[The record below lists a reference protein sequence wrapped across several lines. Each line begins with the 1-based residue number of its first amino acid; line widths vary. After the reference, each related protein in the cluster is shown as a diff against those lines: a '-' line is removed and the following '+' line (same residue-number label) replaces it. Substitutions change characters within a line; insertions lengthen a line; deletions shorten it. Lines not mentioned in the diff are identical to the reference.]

1 MIKTKKM
8 YHAAFVNS
16 YDIDFLK
23 AQIIKAVRPNNDIDH
38 NNYYLLENVIVKPGK
53 QIFILKN
60 MKTGKM
66 KRSKRIYA

>member
-1 MIKTKKM
+1 M
-8 YHAAFVNS
+8 YYASFVKDH
-16 YDIDFLK
+16 DIEFLK

-53 QIFILKN
+53 QVFILKN
-60 MKTGKM
+60 IRTGKI

>member
-1 MIKTKKM
+1 MKKM
-8 YHAAFVNS
+8 YYASFVNDH
-16 YDIDFLK
+16 DIEFLK

-53 QIFILKN
+53 QVFIIKN
-60 MKTGKM
+60 VRTGKI

>member
-1 MIKTKKM
+1 M
-8 YHAAFVNS
+8 YYASFVNNR
-16 YDIDFLK
+16 DIEFLR

-60 MKTGKM
+60 LRTGKI
-66 KRSKRIYA
+66 KRSKKIYA

>member
-1 MIKTKKM
+1 M
-8 YHAAFVNS
+8 YYASFVNDH
-16 YDIDFLK
+16 DIEFLK

-53 QIFILKN
+53 QVFIIKN
-60 MKTGKM
+60 VRTGKI

>member
-1 MIKTKKM
+1 MKKM
-8 YHAAFVNS
+8 YYASFVNNR
-16 YDIDFLK
+16 DIEFLR

-60 MKTGKM
+60 LRTGKI
-66 KRSKRIYA
+66 KRSKKIYA